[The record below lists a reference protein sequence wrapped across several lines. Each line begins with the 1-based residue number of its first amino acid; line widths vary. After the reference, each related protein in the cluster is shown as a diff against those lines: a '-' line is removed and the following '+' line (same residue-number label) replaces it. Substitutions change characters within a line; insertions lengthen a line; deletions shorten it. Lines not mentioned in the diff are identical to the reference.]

1 MTCLVRASFVDL
13 GSRESFWL
21 RRGSYKPKG
30 HGNKPLALTKEGA
43 MSRLLAKNE
52 HLVDRALRVL
62 LGLGLLSLTFLGPHT
77 ALGYIGLVPL
87 ATGLLGSCPLYSIF
101 GFSTCRVSPHKG
113 G

>member
-1 MTCLVRASFVDL
+1 V
-13 GSRESFWL
+13 

-30 HGNKPLALTKEGA
+30 HGNKPLAPIKEGV

-62 LGLGLLSLTFLGPHT
+62 LGLGVLSLTLVGPHT

-87 ATGLLGSCPLYSIF
+87 ATGLVGSCPLYSIF
-101 GFSTCRVSPHKG
+101 GFSTWRVSPHKG
-113 G
+113 A

>member
-1 MTCLVRASFVDL
+1 
-13 GSRESFWL
+13 
-21 RRGSYKPKG
+21 
-30 HGNKPLALTKEGA
+30 

-62 LGLGLLSLTFLGPHT
+62 LGLGLLSLTFAGPHT

-101 GFSTCRVSPHKG
+101 GFSTCRVSRHKG